1 MTSSSG
7 PQTHAVLLFDG
18 VDELDAVGPFEV
30 LSAAGLPVRAVGL
43 PGADPVVR
51 GANGMTFVV
60 DGVLHAPPPGAR
72 AASAPAGSPG
82 RASAD
87 EASPDGASPA
97 DVSPADASPD
107 AASAPVVPGVLLVP
121 GGGWF
126 DAGPGVRALVQGGA
140 LPRLVA
146 ALHAGGTT
154 VASVCTGAMLLG
166 AAGLLAGRPAV
177 TNAGALDDLA
187 AFGADVRAD
196 ARVVDDG
203 DLLTAGGPLA
213 GVDLAL
219 RLVERALG
227 APAARDAAARIE
239 HDRRGPLVLRAGAAA

>member
-1 MTSSSG
+1 MTSPSG

-30 LSAAGLPVRAVGL
+30 LASAGLPVSAVGL

-51 GANGMTFVV
+51 AANGMTFVV
-60 DGVLHAPPPGAR
+60 DGVLAAPAPGPGAAATP
-72 AASAPAGSPG
+72 AASADHA
-82 RASAD
+82 
-87 EASPDGASPA
+87 
-97 DVSPADASPD
+97 PD
-107 AASAPVVPGVLLVP
+107 AAPVPGVLLVP

-126 DAGPGVRALVQGGA
+126 DAGPGVRALVDDGA

-146 ALHAGGTT
+146 ALHATGTT
-154 VASVCTGAMLLG
+154 VASVCTGAMVLG
-166 AAGLLAGRPAV
+166 AAGLLAGRSAV

-187 AFGADVRAD
+187 ALGAEVRAD

-203 DLLTAGGPLA
+203 DVLTAGGPLA

-227 APAARDAAARIE
+227 APAARDAAARLE
-239 HDRRGPLVLRAGAAA
+239 HHRRGPLVLRAEAAA